1 MICNGER
8 IGGALSASKV
18 SENVTQHSVGS
29 YNCYSIVTAKG
40 KYVIGGVPQPL
51 GSEYIKQA
59 QDATA
64 IILLTSKPEFCGGVG
79 DVIAKNPESKVYAT
93 PAGLR
98 NIKEIINTDVNECV
112 IKDLSQLDGIQFV
125 TAPTLPWVDTGLA
138 MYDGVL
144 FSGELF
150 SGDEKYYK
158 SRLAVNP
165 TFVVSAVER
174 VKEISPQKICPAV
187 GSVCDID
194 KVINEYESYT
204 IQDIREKPLVSIIYS
219 SEYGF
224 TKSLAEYAKTKL
236 DKSVDVYFSSAA
248 EADKSVVDKSD
259 ALIIGTN
266 TINRNAPKPV
276 WDIITS
282 LDLVNKRQMPYFV
295 FGSFGWAGDGIKLI
309 DKTLQAMGMKQVSK
323 PVQTLFAPAEQDFNQ
338 LEKAI
343 LKLISALNCE

>member
-8 IGGALSASKV
+8 IGGALSASKI
-18 SENVTQHSVGS
+18 SENVTQHSVGN
-29 YNCYSIVTAKG
+29 YNFYSIVTPKG
-40 KYVIGGVPQPL
+40 KHVIGGVPQPF

-59 QDATA
+59 QDAVS

-79 DVIAKNPESKVYAT
+79 EVIAKNPQVKVYAT

-98 NIKEIINTDVNECV
+98 NIKEIINADVNENV

-125 TAPTLPWVDTGLA
+125 TAPNLPWVDTCLA
-138 MYDGVL
+138 VYDGVL

-150 SGDEKYYK
+150 SGDEEYYK
-158 SRLAVNP
+158 SHLAVNP
-165 TFVVSAVER
+165 TFVASAINR
-174 VKEISPQKICPAV
+174 VKAISPQKICPSV
-187 GSVCDID
+187 GSVYDVD
-194 KVINEYESYT
+194 KVLGEYESYT
-204 IQDIREKPLVSIIYS
+204 RQDTREKPLVSIIYS

-224 TKSLAEYAKTKL
+224 TKSLAEHAKIRL
-236 DKSVDVYFSSAA
+236 GKSVDVYFSSAV
-248 EADKSVVDKSD
+248 EADKSVVNKSD

-276 WDIITS
+276 WDIVTC

-323 PVQTLFAPAEQDFNQ
+323 PVETLFAPAEKDFDQ
-338 LEKAI
+338 LEKAV
-343 LKLISALNCE
+343 LKLVSALSCG